1 MPAQKMPVEYGEW
14 RPDVA
19 LLDTKFAAD
28 VENVFAGVNSYLP
41 FPSLLPWSLHALPDP
56 PARGLY
62 SARTSTGEWKI
73 YAGSATKLYRY
84 SATGWVDISRFTT
97 TPGDHPYN
105 LQPGHMW
112 QFQQSGGHIV
122 AVNVNDDPQWAV
134 IDTGAAFEAL
144 PGSPPRA
151 TNVRQMGDFLFLSG
165 LAEPDN
171 MQIIWSGINDIT
183 QWSIGVS
190 LCDLQEFPDGGPVMG
205 VAGAEIGYV
214 VQERAIRT
222 LQFLPGD
229 TTFIFNFTR
238 VLHDRGSVS
247 LYGFNSIGNV
257 LYFVSEDGFYSLTGQ
272 QVTPVGQDKVN
283 QWWLDNSDISRRNV
297 VHCIIP
303 VNKPRV
309 VWVYHAFSGSP
320 RYDRQIIFDWSNG
333 RWARASIEADVWAML
348 ASLGI
353 DLDTDDAGDL
363 PSDIYLDPPLSTSP
377 SLDSFAYQGG
387 RPVVGAIDSNGRLGT
402 LTGPNLQATLETAE
416 VHLAPGGRA
425 FVSDVYVIDDA
436 GDGTGTIAAGTR
448 ERLGDLPVF
457 QAAATI
463 EITGSA
469 ASYTSSRLHRFRR
482 IIPAATVWTHAE
494 GVVVEAQQ
502 DGSVA

>member
-1 MPAQKMPVEYGEW
+1 MPARKVPVEYGEW

-41 FPSLLPWSLHALPDP
+41 FPSLLPISNFALPA

-62 SARTSTGEWKI
+62 SARSTTGEWKI
-73 YAGSATKLYRY
+73 YAGTATRLYRY
-84 SATGWVDISRFTT
+84 SSTGWVDITRALGPSGTAADR
-97 TPGDHPYN
+97 DYN
-105 LQPGHMW
+105 LQPDHLW
-112 QFQQSGGHIV
+112 SFEQSGPHII

-144 PGSPPRA
+144 PGDPPRA

-165 LAEPDN
+165 LAQPDQR
-171 MQIIWSGINDIT
+171 QIIWSGINDIT
-183 QWSIGVS
+183 QWEIGVS
-190 LCDLQEFPDGGPVMG
+190 LCDLQEFPDGGPVQG

-229 TTFIFNFTR
+229 TTFIFNFSR
-238 VLHDRGSVS
+238 VLHDRGSIS
-247 LYGFNSIGNV
+247 LYGFSSLGNV

-272 QVTPVGQDKVN
+272 QVTPIGTDKVN
-283 QWWLDNSDISRRNV
+283 QWWLDNSDVGRRNV
-297 VHCIIP
+297 VQCIVPI
-303 VNKPRV
+303 NKPRV
-309 VWVYHAFSGSP
+309 VWVYHASSAAP
-320 RYDRQIIFDWSNG
+320 RYNRQIIFDWSNG
-333 RWARASIEADVWAML
+333 RWARASIEADVWAMI

-353 DLDTDDAGDL
+353 DLDTDDASDL
-363 PSDIYLDPPLSTSP
+363 PSDISLDSTSP
-377 SLDSFAYQGG
+377 GLDAFRYQGG
-387 RPVVGAIDSNGRLGT
+387 RPLVGAIDPDGKLGT
-402 LTGPNLQATLETAE
+402 LTGPALQATMETAE
-416 VHLAPGGRA
+416 VHLAPGMRA

-436 GDGTGTIAAGTR
+436 GGGTGTVAAGTR
-448 ERLGDLPVF
+448 ERLGDPPVF
-457 QAAATI
+457 QQNAQI
-463 EITGSA
+463 EVTGSA
-469 ASYTSSRLHRFRR
+469 ASYTSGRLHRFRR
-482 IIPAATVWTHAE
+482 IIPAATVWSHAE

>member
-1 MPAQKMPVEYGEW
+1 MPARKVPVTFGEW

-19 LLDTKFAAD
+19 LLDTQFAAD

-41 FPSLLPWSLHALPDP
+41 FPSLLPFSLHALPDP

-62 SARTSTGEWKI
+62 SARTSTGAWKI
-73 YAGSATKLYRY
+73 YAGTATKLYRY
-84 SATGWVDISRFTT
+84 SATGWVDISRTT
-97 TPGDHPYN
+97 GGAYS
-105 LQPGHMW
+105 LQSGHMW
-112 QFQQSGGHIV
+112 QFAQSGDHIV

-134 IDTGAAFEAL
+134 IDTGAAFEDL

-165 LAEPDN
+165 LAQPDN

-183 QWSIGVS
+183 QWTIGTN
-190 LCDLQEFPDGGPVMG
+190 LCDMQEFPDGGPVQG

-214 VQERAIRT
+214 VQERTVRT

-229 TTFIFNFTR
+229 TTYIFNFSR

-247 LYGFNSIGNV
+247 LYGFSSIGNV

-272 QVTPVGQDKVN
+272 QVTPIGTDKVN
-283 QWWLDNSDISRRNV
+283 QWWLDNSSLDDRNV

-303 VNKPRV
+303 INKPRI

-333 RWARASIEADVWAML
+333 RWARASIEADVWAMI
-348 ASLGI
+348 ASLEI
-353 DLDTDDAGDL
+353 DLDSDD
-363 PSDIYLDPPLSTSP
+363 PSDPLDPLLDTATLG
-377 SLDSFAYQGG
+377 LDSFAYQGG
-387 RPVVGAIDSNGRLGT
+387 RPIVGAIDANGVLGT
-402 LTGPNLQATLETAE
+402 LTGPNLQATMETAE

-436 GDGTGTIAAGTR
+436 VDGTGSIAAGTR
-448 ERLGDLPVF
+448 ERLGDTPAF
-457 QAAATI
+457 QPPATI

-469 ASYTSSRLHRFRR
+469 ASYTSARLHRFRR

-502 DGSVA
+502 DGTVA

>member
-1 MPAQKMPVEYGEW
+1 MPAQKIPVEFGEW

-28 VENVFAGVNSYLP
+28 VENVFPGVNSYLP
-41 FPSLLPWSLHALPDP
+41 FPSLLPWSSFALPAP
-56 PARGLY
+56 GRGLY
-62 SARTSTGEWKI
+62 SARSTTGEWKI
-73 YAGSATKLYRY
+73 YAGTATKLYRY
-84 SATGWVDISRFTT
+84 SSTGWVDITRTT
-97 TPGDHPYN
+97 GGDYN
-105 LQPGHMW
+105 LQPGDQW
-112 QFQQSGGHIV
+112 RFEQSGGHVV

-144 PGSPPRA
+144 PGDPPRA

-165 LAEPDN
+165 LAQPQER
-171 MQIIWSGINDIT
+171 QIIWSGINDIT
-183 QWSIGVS
+183 QWTIGTS
-190 LCDLQEFPDGGPVMG
+190 LCDMQEFPDGGPVQG

-214 VQERAIRT
+214 LQERAVRT

-229 TTFIFNFTR
+229 TTFIFNFSR

-247 LYGFNSIGNV
+247 KYGWNSLGNV

-272 QVTPVGQDKVN
+272 QVTAVGSDKVN
-283 QWWLDNSDISRRNV
+283 QWWLDNSDVNRRNV
-297 VHCIIP
+297 VDCIVP

-309 VWVYHAFSGSP
+309 VWAYHSNSGAQ
-320 RYDRQIIFDWSNG
+320 RYDRVIIFDWSNG
-333 RWARASIEADVWAML
+333 RWARASIEADVWAMI

-353 DLDTDDAGDL
+353 DLDTDDPNDL
-363 PSDIYLDPPLSTSP
+363 PSDISIDSTSP
-377 SLDSFAYQGG
+377 GLDSFRYQGG
-387 RPVVGAIDSNGRLGT
+387 RPLVGAITPDGVLGT

-416 VHLAPGGRA
+416 VHLAPGSRA

-436 GDGTGTIAAGTR
+436 GGGAGTIAAGTR
-448 ERLGDLPVF
+448 ERLGDAPAF
-457 QAAATI
+457 QPSAGL

-469 ASYTSSRLHRFRR
+469 ASYTSGRLHRFRR